1 MKNSKEIRKYLK
13 EEIKKGRIIERDCYD
28 YPYDD
33 ENMYKIIKY
42 ERGID
47 SYFYIRKYGERDG
60 FWISTDGYND
70 VEEML
75 IELSI
80 ENRNFKKKIKDA
92 KRALR

>member
-1 MKNSKEIRKYLK
+1 MKSSKEIRKCLI
-13 EEIKKGRIIERDCYD
+13 EDIKKEKMIDEDCYD

-60 FWISTDGYND
+60 FWISTNGYND

-80 ENRNFKKKIKDA
+80 ENRNLKKKIKDA